1 MEINTPLEVLL
12 KRKKFRAESV
22 VKKIK
27 WDRAALLD
35 ISKKQVI
42 EMRKLMWATPKNLTD
57 WSGEWE
63 NFVLTQGFALH
74 ERIITGIF
82 SCTFWHKET

>member
-1 MEINTPLEVLL
+1 
-12 KRKKFRAESV
+12 
-22 VKKIK
+22 
-27 WDRAALLD
+27 
-35 ISKKQVI
+35 
-42 EMRKLMWATPKNLTD
+42 MWATPKNLTD